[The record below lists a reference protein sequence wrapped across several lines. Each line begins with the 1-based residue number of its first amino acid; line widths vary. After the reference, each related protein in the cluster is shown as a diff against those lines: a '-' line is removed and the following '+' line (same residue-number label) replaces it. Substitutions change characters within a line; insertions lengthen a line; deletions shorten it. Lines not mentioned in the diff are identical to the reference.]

1 MKTNF
6 LFKTAI
12 LFSAMLFL
20 NSSYA
25 QNTLT
30 GSVVDDSNQPL
41 PGVNIIIQG
50 TSIGTTTDFD
60 GNFSFKT
67 DNQIPLSIEASY
79 LGFNTQ
85 IIEVNSANQIL
96 SITLES
102 GNSYLDEI
110 IVSASR
116 KPEKVLNAPAS
127 VSVITA
133 KDIENGASV
142 IDPLR
147 NLINI
152 PGVQLQQTS
161 ANSMNIEMRA
171 GSGVFGTGTFPILD
185 YRYLV
190 SPASGS
196 FFSFQSGISNIDLAS
211 IEVIR
216 GAGSALYGPGVVSGI
231 VHFRSKKSN

>member
-96 SITLES
+96 SITLTS

-133 KDIENGASV
+133 KDIENGH
-142 IDPLR
+142 LL
-147 NLINI
+147 LI
-152 PGVQLQQTS
+152 
-161 ANSMNIEMRA
+161 
-171 GSGVFGTGTFPILD
+171 
-185 YRYLV
+185 
-190 SPASGS
+190 
-196 FFSFQSGISNIDLAS
+196 
-211 IEVIR
+211 
-216 GAGSALYGPGVVSGI
+216 
-231 VHFRSKKSN
+231 H